1 MSRVC
6 VLTDSTAQ
14 FPFPVFPG
22 RNLVNVIPLHVQVD
36 GHLIEKGKGLRAA
49 DLPVT
54 THNQIE
60 TKVLAPTAEEF
71 EKAFAQLGQQY
82 AQIITILHTAQLSAT
97 AENARQAAATMR
109 GQTTIEV
116 LDAGTTSLGLGLL
129 VQTAAAAAEADTDA
143 AEIKRLLR
151 SAMPRIYTLFCLEGL
166 TYLKE
171 ICNLKPAQA
180 LLGEFSHILPLFV
193 LENGQLVPTQKARNY
208 RHLVDLL
215 QEFLN
220 EFTEVEHIAIL
231 QGAPPFEAE
240 MRALR
245 ERIAED
251 FGPTSISEHTING
264 TLAAMLGPHSLGLFV
279 TQDLG
284 GIPPA

>member
-1 MSRVC
+1 MTQVC
-6 VLTDSTAQ
+6 ILTDSTAQ

-22 RNLVNVIPLHVQVD
+22 RNLVNVVPLQVQLNGRLV
-36 GHLIEKGKGLRAA
+36 EKGKGLRAA
-49 DLPVT
+49 DLPAT
-54 THNQIE
+54 TRNQIE
-60 TKVLAPTAEEF
+60 LEVLAPTAQEF
-71 EKAFAQLGQQY
+71 EKAFVQLGQQY
-82 AQIITILHTAQLSAT
+82 AQIVTILHTAQLSAT
-97 AENARQAAATMR
+97 VENARQAAATMQ
-109 GQTTIEV
+109 GHTTIEI
-116 LDAGTTSLGLGLL
+116 LDAETTSLGLGLL
-129 VQTAAAAAEADTDA
+129 VQAAAAAAEADTDA

-166 TYLKE
+166 TYLKA
-171 ICNLKPAQA
+171 ICNLSPAQA
-180 LLGEFSHILPLFV
+180 LLGEFLHIMPLFV

-220 EFTEVEHIAIL
+220 EFTELEHIAIL
-231 QGAPPFEAE
+231 QGAPPFEQE
-240 MRALR
+240 TRALR

-251 FGPTSISEHTING
+251 FGSTSISEHTING

-284 GIPPA
+284 IPPS